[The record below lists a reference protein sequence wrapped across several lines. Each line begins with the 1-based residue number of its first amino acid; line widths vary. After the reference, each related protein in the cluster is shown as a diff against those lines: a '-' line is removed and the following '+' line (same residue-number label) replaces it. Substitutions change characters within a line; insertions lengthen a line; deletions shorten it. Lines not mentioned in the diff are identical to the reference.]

1 MPANEKLQE
10 LFDNVVAWA
19 KAVQGGGGSLL
30 SLLLP
35 PCPFPLSLLLFRKP
49 VPSSN
54 AEVDLKNTVEQ
65 EAIRQ
70 DVKSKNDKLTEDLKR
85 QQVNID
91 TNTQQDS
98 AQKVHDDTLK
108 EILND

>member
-1 MPANEKLQE
+1 MKKLQE
-10 LFDNVVAWA
+10 LFDNVIAWA
-19 KAVQGGGGSLL
+19 KAGSRWRWVIAIFAIAAL
-30 SLLLP
+30 SI
-35 PCPFPLSLLLFRKP
+35 PLSLLLFRKP